1 MGKLR
6 LSQYLADLEE
16 KYGLVVYIAGKKD
29 FSNPHSLDS
38 FPPITMMNKTL

>member
-16 KYGLVVYIAGKKD
+16 KFGLVVYIAGKHEIVH
-29 FSNPHSLDS
+29 FALSE
-38 FPPITMMNKTL
+38 FIYPITPIL